1 MEICPPGR
9 KLGGDFCWSRWRGK
23 VRNNI
28 HEIFRMNE
36 VGDRRSNKRTEKYK
50 WLCQKM
56 TNPGGN
62 IKTEKWNWILSHQI

>member
-1 MEICPPGR
+1 M
-9 KLGGDFCWSRWRGK
+9 
-23 VRNNI
+23 RNDI